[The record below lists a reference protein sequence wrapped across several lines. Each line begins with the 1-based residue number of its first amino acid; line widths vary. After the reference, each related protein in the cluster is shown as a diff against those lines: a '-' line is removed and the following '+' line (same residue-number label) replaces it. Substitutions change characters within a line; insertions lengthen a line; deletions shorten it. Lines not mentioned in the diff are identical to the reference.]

1 MIVEL
6 GQRKYKVNL
15 EDLSS
20 ARGLES
26 AQKTIGIV
34 GMSEGYRDQLESAL
48 NSLSWNNLSH
58 KVNNNRL

>member
-1 MIVEL
+1 M
-6 GQRKYKVNL
+6 NL

-26 AQKTIGIV
+26 AQKTIRIV
-34 GMSEGYRDQLESAL
+34 GMSERYRDQLESAL